1 MNYLK
6 NLFKKNIE
14 SKYNKN
20 SNNKSVFMYNSDFSE
35 NIEYTPSRL
44 HTKTKKTKIPETKY
58 SFNENY
64 QLVTKKY
71 YFSPFQAKL
80 KKQDNFA
87 GIASTSTENTTNV
100 SYESNYVFD
109 KSNEN
114 KCIYEKYIDDK
125 CIDDINDVK
134 TLAQN

>member
-14 SKYNKN
+14 SKY
-20 SNNKSVFMYNSDFSE
+20 NNKSVFMYNSDFSE

-64 QLVTKKY
+64 QLVTTKY

-80 KKQDNFA
+80 KKQE
-87 GIASTSTENTTNV
+87 GIASPSTENTTNV
-100 SYESNYVFD
+100 PYVSNYVFD

-114 KCIYEKYIDDK
+114 K
-125 CIDDINDVK
+125 
-134 TLAQN
+134 